1 MQNKYQFV
9 SILYV
14 KSHNL
19 TGDTLMFFKKEKR
32 CLHDLAVHLPHIHNT
47 AQHDVNSQ
55 VLKFIVPKSTVS

>member
-9 SILYV
+9 GILYV

-19 TGDTLMFFKKEKR
+19 TGDTLTFFKKR
-32 CLHDLAVHLPHIHNT
+32 VHLPHIHNA

-55 VLKFIVPKSTVS
+55 VLKFIVTKSTVG